1 MDYAK
6 ILKEMSTYMDGET
19 IVFDESSWS
28 YDSVE
33 LTINGS
39 KTIVRSAWI
48 NDRPLALMVEVDD
61 EDGEL
66 ETISLTPDILKTLDE
81 EEVYWVI
88 HDIWFDIPY
97 EGWDDDDCE
106 DALCEL
112 MKKAGISENAK
123 YFFGNE
129 NYEDD

>member
-1 MDYAK
+1 
-6 ILKEMSTYMDGET
+6 MSAYMDGET
-19 IVFDESSWS
+19 TIFDEDSWS

-39 KTIVRSAWI
+39 KRIVRSAWI
-48 NDRPLALMVEVDD
+48 DDRPLALMVEVED

-66 ETISLTPDILKTLDE
+66 ETITLTPDTLKTFDE
-81 EEVYWVI
+81 EEVYWLI
-88 HDIWFDIPY
+88 HDIWWDMPY
-97 EGWDDDDCE
+97 EWDEDDECE
-106 DALCEL
+106 DTLCEL